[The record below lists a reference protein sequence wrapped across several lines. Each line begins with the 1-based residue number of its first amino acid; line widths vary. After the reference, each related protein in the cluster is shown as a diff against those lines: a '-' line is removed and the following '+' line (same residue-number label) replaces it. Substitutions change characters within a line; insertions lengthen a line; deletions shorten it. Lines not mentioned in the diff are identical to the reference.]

1 MGADAE
7 IKIELPNLDPEVR
20 DSEVATATTFVSIN
34 GPCRGFGNV
43 YLACVAKSCGAL
55 STLREKFESCCNEY
69 KEESLSNL
77 KVIGT
82 SICPE
87 EEDKELCAALVI
99 NQQTM
104 MQLEP
109 NRNQ

>member
-1 MGADAE
+1 MTSE
-7 IKIELPNLDPEVR
+7 SEPKVELPTLDPDVR
-20 DSEVATATTFVSIN
+20 DSEVATATTFVSTN

-43 YLACVAKSCGAL
+43 YLACVAKNCGAM
-55 STLREKFESCCNEY
+55 STLREKFQSCCSEY

-77 KVIGT
+77 RVIGT

-99 NQQTM
+99 NQQIM
-104 MQLEP
+104 MQLDPKGNE
-109 NRNQ
+109 